1 VSLKSLLKPTL
12 SDCLFVA
19 LILWLVAFSLAG
31 GGIGLLEDSGTGYH
45 IRTGDYVLD
54 HRAVPRHDVFSF
66 TKPGEPWY
74 AWEWLA
80 SAMYA
85 ALYRWSSMKGV
96 LLVSA
101 AILALTMVILAR
113 HMIRRG
119 SNALVALFLIHL
131 AIGACSIHFLA
142 RPHVFTML
150 FTAISM
156 WLLDADRESPSRA
169 VWWLVPLT
177 ALWAN
182 IHGGFVVAIMCTAAF
197 GIGCAIEAWLPEK
210 SFAAAWKPLG
220 RYAAIGS
227 ACLAASFVNPYG
239 FREHQHIIEFLRQK
253 WILDLI
259 EEYQSP
265 RFHTPVVL
273 YYEILL
279 FLGLLVSGWL
289 ISRKKFANALVIL
302 MWAHYSLVSVRH
314 IPIFVIVALPSIG
327 AELTALWNSIASSFD
342 RRSTVGVLSKL
353 AAEHSP
359 GLARTSLW
367 TPAVFALL
375 LFVPLGI
382 PWPSD
387 FPDTSYPVAFV
398 TRHADLISSSR
409 IFSTDRLCD
418 YLTFRFYPRQRIFI
432 DGRGDFFGEQL
443 SHDYLNALNGG
454 TGWQKTLDQ
463 YRVNAVLVPS
473 PSGLASLLH
482 DRTDWHVIEDDGV
495 TALFERK
502 QFPLVAAQSG
512 TGGPETISR

>member
-1 VSLKSLLKPTL
+1 
-12 SDCLFVA
+12 
-19 LILWLVAFSLAG
+19 
-31 GGIGLLEDSGTGYH
+31 
-45 IRTGDYVLD
+45 
-54 HRAVPRHDVFSF
+54 
-66 TKPGEPWY
+66 
-74 AWEWLA
+74 
-80 SAMYA
+80 
-85 ALYRWSSMKGV
+85 
-96 LLVSA
+96 
-101 AILALTMVILAR
+101 
-113 HMIRRG
+113 MIRRG

-156 WLLDADRESPSRA
+156 WLLDADRENPSRA
-169 VWWLVPLT
+169 IWWLVPLT
-177 ALWAN
+177 AVWAN
-182 IHGGFVVAIMCTAAF
+182 VHGGFVVVIMCTALF
-197 GIGCAIEAWLPEK
+197 GIGRAIEAVFADL
-210 SFAAAWKPLG
+210 SFAAVSQPLK
-220 RYAAIGS
+220 RYGTVAL

-239 FREHQHIIEFLRQK
+239 FREHQHIIDFLRQK

-265 RFHTPVVL
+265 RFHTTVVL

-302 MWAHYSLVSVRH
+302 LWAHFSLVSVRH
-314 IPIFVIVALPSIG
+314 IPIFVIVALPSIA
-327 AELTALWNSIASSFD
+327 AELTALWNAIASSFD
-342 RRSTVGVLSKL
+342 RRSTIGILSRL

-367 TPAVFALL
+367 TPAVLALL
-375 LFVPLGI
+375 FSVPAGI

-398 TRHADLISSSR
+398 TRHADVISTSR

-443 SHDYLNALNGG
+443 SHDYLNTLNGG
-454 TGWQKTLDQ
+454 SGWQKTLDQ
-463 YRVNAVLVPS
+463 YRVNAVMVPS

-482 DRTDWHVIEDDGV
+482 DRSDWRVVEDDGA
-495 TALFERK
+495 TALFERSAIL
-502 QFPLVAAQSG
+502 QSAAK
-512 TGGPETISR
+512 